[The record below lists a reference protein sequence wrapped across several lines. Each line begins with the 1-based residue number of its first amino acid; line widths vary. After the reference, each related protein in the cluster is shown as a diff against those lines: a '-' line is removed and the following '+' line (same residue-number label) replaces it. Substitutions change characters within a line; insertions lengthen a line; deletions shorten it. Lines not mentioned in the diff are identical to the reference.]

1 MKRKTDSVNLIQWW
15 ISAGVLLFV
24 VFTLLIWFSVV
35 GKRKEQ
41 AEVENSIVQQMQ
53 ITTQQVEKQFDGA
66 MTYAATVADCISQA
80 EPDTETALKMAVAA
94 GNVWGMY
101 DIVLC
106 ERNGTGYRLQG
117 NEVETVQISEDIYV
131 MSAYTDKEDVFYV
144 TQDELHDRPSVI
156 IVAPVN
162 YKDGGTRY
170 LLCYYDIADLQWL
183 ITDRIFGSDV
193 FFVLLNNT
201 GESIAIVQDINGRQN
216 PLCKITDDYYAL
228 LRDIT
233 GDEAAVAKLEA
244 GVGTR
249 VGGASYLSNVADER
263 IFIFA
268 PMEFGKFTLLA
279 SVGDTY
285 VHRQVNEEWSSGK
298 TLIWGLTIAF
308 LLFMVVLVAINI
320 VNLIK
325 NKNKHKDLEERA
337 DTDLL
342 TGLYNKMSTE
352 RRIKDYMAEHP
363 DQQGLLFILDV
374 DNFKKINDTMGH
386 AFGDEVLRT
395 LGTSIRAE
403 FRASDILGRTGGD
416 EFTLFLCNMKDDE
429 IIRMEAEKV
438 ERFFK
443 NFKPGTYT
451 KYAVTASIGAAVF
464 GRDGDNFEDLYKAA
478 DNALYV
484 AKKRGKNQLAFYGE
498 RA

>member
-1 MKRKTDSVNLIQWW
+1 MRRKTDNVNLIQWW
-15 ISAGVLLFV
+15 ISAGAL
-24 VFTLLIWFSVV
+24 LLIVFALLIRFAIV
-35 GKRKEQ
+35 GRAKEY
-41 AEVENSIVQQMQ
+41 AEVESSMVQQMK

-66 MTYAATVADCISQA
+66 LTYAATVADCISQA
-80 EPDTETALKMAVAA
+80 EPDTETALKMAVAS
-94 GNVWGMY
+94 GNVWGIY

-117 NEVETVQISEDIYV
+117 NEVETVTIGEDIYT
-131 MSAYTDKEDVFYV
+131 MSAYTDTEDVVYI

-162 YKDGGTRY
+162 YKDGGTQY
-170 LLCYYDIADLQWL
+170 LICYYDIADLQWL
-183 ITDRIFGSDV
+183 ITDRIFGSDA

-201 GESIAIVQDINGRQN
+201 GESIAVVQNANSRQN
-216 PLCKITDDYYAL
+216 PLCKITDDYYSHL
-228 LRDIT
+228 EEIT
-233 GDEAAVAKLEA
+233 GDKAAVEKLHA
-244 GVGTR
+244 GVQER
-249 VGGASYLSNVADER
+249 NGGVSYIKNVADDR
-263 IFIFA
+263 FFVFA
-268 PMEFGKFTLLA
+268 PIDFGNFTLLA

-285 VHRQVNEEWSSGK
+285 VYRQVNEEWATGSN
-298 TLIWGLTIAF
+298 LIWGLTIAF
-308 LLFMVVLVAINI
+308 LLFMVVLIVINI

-325 NKNKHKDLEERA
+325 NKNKHKDLEEKA

-386 AFGDEVLRT
+386 AFGDEVLRA
-395 LGTSIRAE
+395 LGTSIRSE

-416 EFTLFLCNMKDDE
+416 EFTLFLCNMKDDD
-429 IIRMEAEKV
+429 IIKMEAEKV

-498 RA
+498 RV

>member
-41 AEVENSIVQQMQ
+41 AEVETALVQQMK
-53 ITTQQVEKQFDGA
+53 ITTQQVEKKFDGA
-66 MTYAATVADCISQA
+66 LAYAETVADCISQVGA
-80 EPDTETALKMAVAA
+80 DTETVLKMAVTA
-94 GNVWGMY
+94 GQVWGMY

-106 ERNGTGYRLQG
+106 EKDGTGYRLQG
-117 NEVETVQISEDIYV
+117 DKVETVTVGENIYT
-131 MSAYTDKEDVFYV
+131 MCADTEEVFYT
-144 TQDELHDRPSVI
+144 TQDELHGRPSVV
-156 IVAPVN
+156 IVEPVD
-162 YKDGGTRY
+162 YEDKETQY
-170 LLCYYDIADLQWL
+170 LICYYNIADMQWL
-183 ITDRIFGSDV
+183 ITDMVFGNDV
-193 FFVLLNNT
+193 FFVLLSNA
-201 GESIAIVQDINGRQN
+201 GESIAEVQNVNGRQN
-216 PLCKITDDYYAL
+216 PLCKINDDYFAL
-228 LRDIT
+228 LVDVT
-233 GDEAAVAKLEA
+233 HDEAAVEKLDA
-244 GVGTR
+244 GIR
-249 VGGASYLSNVADER
+249 KREGGASYLSNVADER
-263 IFIFA
+263 IFVYA
-268 PMEFGKFTLLA
+268 PMDFGEFTLLA
-279 SVGDTY
+279 SVGVTY
-285 VHRQVNEEWSSGK
+285 VDRQVNNEWSAGS
-298 TLIWGLTIAF
+298 TLVWGLTIAF
-308 LLFMVVLVAINI
+308 LLFMVVLIAINV

-325 NKNKHKDLEERA
+325 NKNKHKDLEEKA

-386 AFGDEVLRT
+386 AFGDEVLHS

-403 FRASDILGRTGGD
+403 FRATDILGRTGGD
-416 EFTLFLCNMKDDE
+416 EFTLFLCNMKDE
-429 IIRMEAEKV
+429 NVIKMEAEKV

-464 GRDGDNFEDLYKAA
+464 SRDGASFEELYKAA

-498 RA
+498 KA

>member
-1 MKRKTDSVNLIQWW
+1 MRSKTDNVNLIQWW
-15 ISAGVLLFV
+15 ISAGALLAV

-35 GKRKEQ
+35 GRKKEQ
-41 AEVENSIVQQMQ
+41 EEVETSIVQQMK
-53 ITTQQVEKQFDGA
+53 ITTQQVEKEFYGA
-66 MTYAATVADCISQA
+66 LTYAETVADCITQG
-80 EPDTETALKMAVAA
+80 EPDTEIILKMAVAA
-94 GNVWGMY
+94 GHAWGMY
-101 DIVLC
+101 DVVLC
-106 ERNGTGYRLQG
+106 EEDGTGYRLQG
-117 NEVETVQISEDIYV
+117 NKMETVKISEDIYT
-131 MSAYTDKEDVFYV
+131 MSAYTGKEDIFYT
-144 TQDELHDRPSVI
+144 TQDELHGRSSII
-156 IVAPVN
+156 IVVPVD
-162 YKDGGTRY
+162 YEEKKTQY
-170 LLCYYDIADLQWL
+170 LICYHDVADMQWL
-183 ITDRIFGSDV
+183 VTDRIFGSDV
-193 FFVLLNNT
+193 FFVLLSKN
-201 GESIAIVQDINGRQN
+201 GESIAVVQNNNSRQN
-216 PLCKITDDYYAL
+216 PLCKITDDYYSL
-228 LRDIT
+228 LEDIT
-233 GDEAAVAKLEA
+233 GDEAAVAKLDA
-244 GVGTR
+244 GVQTR
-249 VGGASYLSNVADER
+249 TGGVSYLSNVADER
-263 IFIFA
+263 IFVYA
-268 PMEFGKFTLLA
+268 PIDFGEFTLVA
-279 SVGDTY
+279 SVGATY
-285 VHRQVNEEWSSGK
+285 VHRQVNDEWSAGS

-308 LLFMVVLVAINI
+308 LLFMVVLIVINI

-325 NKNKHKDLEERA
+325 NKNKHKDLEEKA

-352 RRIKDYMAEHP
+352 RRIKAYMANHP

-416 EFTLFLCNMKDDE
+416 EFTLFLCNMKDDD

-451 KYAVTASIGAAVF
+451 KYAVTASIGVAVF
-464 GRDGDNFEDLYKAA
+464 SRDGNNFEDLYKAA

-498 RA
+498 KA